1 MAFSAPGLRNGFTK
15 DSIGR
20 KQVSVLKN
28 YRYVWSVIILV
39 YMMVAGCALVKPSRG
54 VDEVTPIDWGL
65 ENRFEGSITVYPFDA
80 QDEKWG
86 VYAAQRM
93 KEYLLENKAFRRVV
107 YAAKDSAATSYE
119 LRGELEYLLY
129 GGTHSPSRVCITVR
143 IIDTAD
149 KDTRF
154 LRIARASSENTAFHT
169 SWLQRV
175 YVSSPYPEQL
185 LNALLEHV
193 AADIA
198 KRTSLPAKKCP

>member
-1 MAFSAPGLRNGFTK
+1 VTVLRK
-15 DSIGR
+15 
-20 KQVSVLKN
+20 
-28 YRYVWSVIILV
+28 YRYQWPLF
-39 YMMVAGCALVKPSRG
+39 VALYVMISGCALVKPDRG
-54 VDEVTPIDWGL
+54 IDEVTPIDWGL

-198 KRTSLPAKKCP
+198 ERTSLPAKKCP